1 MHFNNFFLCSNN
13 INNLYM
19 HMTYRP
25 KMSEQERRKIVTRM
39 DMSPISMEYETEL
52 K

>member
-1 MHFNNFFLCSNN
+1 MYFLICVCV
-13 INNLYM
+13 
-19 HMTYRP
+19 TYIFRP